1 MRKLIVI
8 LVIVSFLFSSCVSA
22 TNVTFYTEPEGAEVY
37 VDNESLGDSP
47 TSKRMTNGVWADPRV
62 RVEAEGYKPRS
73 TRVDKELKAANLA
86 LGLLIWWP
94 ALLWVHGPEQ
104 RQRIE
109 LVPLEDGA
117 VARTEPEPEQEQPE
131 PATTA
136 APAESAGSG
145 EIERRSIAAIDRSLA
160 EGETIRLG
168 LVVRNAEGTESDRLA
183 GPSRNTLTGRLLE
196 RFGPHDSFQLVD
208 RDETEAILEEYEFQM
223 SGLVDE
229 SQLNEIGQL
238 SGITHLLV
246 VEYAREEVSS
256 VLTVEDRRRLLDVRN
271 GTAVAADT
279 TVTTF
284 IWDANAV
291 EYREVSSTHNGRPV
305 RIEDGRLYPAE

>member
-1 MRKLIVI
+1 MRKLIII

-37 VDNESLGDSP
+37 VDDESLGESP

-73 TRVDKELKAANLA
+73 TRVDKELKAANLV
-86 LGLLIWWP
+86 LGLLLWWP
-94 ALLWVHGPEQ
+94 ALLWVHGPEP

-109 LVPLEDGA
+109 LAPLEDDA
-117 VARTEPEPEQEQPE
+117 VARTEPEPEREQPE
-131 PATTA
+131 PATQPD
-136 APAESAGSG
+136 PAEGG
-145 EIERRSIAAIDRSLA
+145 QIKRRSITAIERTLA
-160 EGETIRLG
+160 EGETMRLG
-168 LVVRNAEGTESDRLA
+168 LVVRNANGDESGRLA

-196 RFGPHDSFQLVD
+196 RFGLHDSFQLVD

-229 SQLNEIGQL
+229 SQLNEIGRL
-238 SGITHLLV
+238 AGITHLLV

-271 GTAVAADT
+271 GTALAADT

-305 RIEDGRLYPAE
+305 RIENGRLYPAQ

>member
-37 VDNESLGDSP
+37 VDGQRLGESP

-62 RVEAEGYKPRS
+62 RVEAEGYKPSS
-73 TRVDKELKAANLA
+73 TRVEKELKGVNLA
-86 LGLLIWWP
+86 LGLLLWWP
-94 ALLWVHGPEQ
+94 ALLWVHGPEP

-109 LVPLEDGA
+109 LAPLEDGA

-131 PATTA
+131 PAAPPATA
-136 APAESAGSG
+136 DDG
-145 EIERRSIAAIDRSLA
+145 EIERRSITAIERTLA
-160 EGETIRLG
+160 EGEAIRLG
-168 LVVRNAEGTESDRLA
+168 LVVRNADGDESGRLA
-183 GPSRNTLTGRLLE
+183 GPSRNTLTGHLLE
-196 RFGPHDSFQLVD
+196 RFGSRDSFQLVD

-238 SGITHLLV
+238 AGITHLLV
-246 VEYAREEVSS
+246 VEYAREEQAS

-271 GTAVAADT
+271 GTALAADT

-305 RIEDGRLYPAE
+305 RIENGRLYRAE

>member
-37 VDNESLGDSP
+37 VDGQRLGESP
-47 TSKRMTNGVWADPRV
+47 TSTRMTNGVWADPRI
-62 RVEAEGYKPRS
+62 RVEAEGYKPSS
-73 TRVDKELKAANLA
+73 TRVDKELKAVNLA
-86 LGLLIWWP
+86 LGLLLWWP
-94 ALLWVHGPEQ
+94 ALLWVHGPEP

-109 LVPLEDGA
+109 LAPLEDGA

-131 PATTA
+131 PAAPPATA
-136 APAESAGSG
+136 EGG
-145 EIERRSIAAIDRSLA
+145 EIERRSITAIERTLA
-160 EGETIRLG
+160 EGEAIRLG
-168 LVVRNAEGTESDRLA
+168 LVVRNADGDESGRLA

-196 RFGPHDSFQLVD
+196 RFGSHDSFQLVD

-223 SGLVDE
+223 SGLVNE

-238 SGITHLLV
+238 AGITHLLV
-246 VEYAREEVSS
+246 VEYAREEQAS

-271 GTAVAADT
+271 GTALAADT

-305 RIEDGRLYPAE
+305 RIENGRLYPAE

>member
-22 TNVTFYTEPEGAEVY
+22 TNVTFYTEPEGAQVY
-37 VDNESLGDSP
+37 VDDQYLGESP
-47 TSKRMTNGVWADPRV
+47 ASKRMTNGVWADSRV
-62 RVEAEGYKPRS
+62 HVEAEGYKS
-73 TRVDKELKAANLA
+73 SYTRVDKEIKAANLA

-94 ALLWVHGPEQ
+94 ALLWVHGPEP

-109 LVPLEDGA
+109 LAPLEDGA
-117 VARTEPEPEQEQPE
+117 GARDDPAPQREQPE
-131 PATTA
+131 SAAPPATA
-136 APAESAGSG
+136 DDG
-145 EIERRSIAAIDRSLA
+145 EIERRSITAIERTLA

-168 LVVRNAEGTESDRLA
+168 LVVRNADGDESGRLA

-196 RFGPHDSFQLVD
+196 RFGSNDSFQLVD

-238 SGITHLLV
+238 AGITHLLV
-246 VEYAREEVSS
+246 VEYAREEQGS
-256 VLTVEDRRRLLDVRN
+256 VLTVEDRRRLLDVRD
-271 GTAVAADT
+271 GTALAADT

-305 RIEDGRLYPAE
+305 RIENGRLYRVE